1 MHFAPGATV
10 ARKLAAARR
19 KPLFV
24 LLWLVPAW
32 LLIGLS
38 AATIALVPF
47 RRIAPL
53 LGVNRGAVAFKPAI
67 DAGQQRRA
75 LRIAQTIRLAAR
87 HAPFRADC
95 FPQALTAR
103 LLCALWRVPCAMHLG
118 VAIGDGASRMR
129 AHAWVSAG
137 EIVVS
142 GGAGS
147 FAAHTPVACFVPAAL
162 KDA

>member
-1 MHFAPGATV
+1 MHFALGATV

-19 KPLFV
+19 KPAFV
-24 LLWLVPAW
+24 LLWLAPAW

-38 AATIALVPF
+38 AGLIALVPF
-47 RRIAPL
+47 RRIAPW
-53 LGVNRGAVAFKPAI
+53 LGVNRGAVAIKPAV
-67 DAGQQRRA
+67 DAQQQQRA

-95 FPQALTAR
+95 FPQALAAR
-103 LLCALWRVPCAMHLG
+103 LLCALWRVPCAVHLG
-118 VAIGDGASRMR
+118 VAIGDGPAKMR

-137 EIVVS
+137 EVIVS

-147 FAAHTPVACFVPAAL
+147 FAAHTPVACFVPDAL
-162 KDA
+162 RDA